1 MKLLEKVMEDSN
13 SDIASQLKAINT
25 KLANVITKDDS
36 TLQTLI
42 RETFKEMKEEL
53 LKSVSH
59 RIDILEGK
67 LFEKEQ
73 ENDEFKEKIKKVETA
88 NKTLR
93 TRTVKKVIELEKDN
107 LKLEEDLNDLQQYGR
122 RNSVRIFGIPER
134 LDETAEQTA
143 QAATEELNARIPCVN
158 IMRYDVDIAH
168 RLPLG
173 WNKIEADYYE
183 VHLPDDA
190 RCRFQRTAFPEKY
203 KHFYK

>member
-1 MKLLEKVMEDSN
+1 MADLESDLDKKRKRSEKSSVSDLDNSVEIPKETSKAKKKKKKEENTEKTIKPLEKVMEDSN

-73 ENDEFKEKIKKVETA
+73 ENDELKEKIKKVETA
-88 NKTLR
+88 NETLR
-93 TRTVKKVIELEKDN
+93 TRTVKQVIELEKDN
-107 LKLEEDLNDLQQYGR
+107 LKLNNMDDGIA
-122 RNSVRIFGIPER
+122 SVF
-134 LDETAEQTA
+134 LA
-143 QAATEELNARIPCVN
+143 
-158 IMRYDVDIAH
+158 Y
-168 RLPLG
+168 
-173 WNKIEADYYE
+173 
-183 VHLPDDA
+183 
-190 RCRFQRTAFPEKY
+190 QRA
-203 KHFYK
+203 